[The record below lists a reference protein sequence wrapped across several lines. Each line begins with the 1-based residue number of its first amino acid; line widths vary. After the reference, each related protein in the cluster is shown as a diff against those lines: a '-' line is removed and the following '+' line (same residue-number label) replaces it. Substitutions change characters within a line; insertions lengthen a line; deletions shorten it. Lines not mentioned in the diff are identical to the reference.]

1 MSIVTTKLKN
11 GIRVIT
17 DEVPAAESFTLLVL
31 IRTGS
36 RNETPDIWGI
46 SHFLEHMAFK
56 GIPSFPTAEL
66 LNKELDSL
74 GAMYNAF
81 TSKEYTGYYV
91 KGSKY
96 IFDRALSI
104 ISEMTT
110 SPIILDEEVDRERGT
125 IVEEINM
132 YEDDPRRKIMDNFEE
147 SLYTNLQVAQNVT
160 GTKQSLAGIHAKEI
174 HEYRDKHYVAENLYI
189 SIAGAVP
196 SGIVEQLEKLF
207 AAVPAQ
213 KTAFLPEIE
222 HAVKKV
228 NIEYKDTQQT
238 HMAIGFPGVA
248 MNDGEMEV
256 AKLLSIILGGN
267 MSSRMFSEVRER
279 RGLAYYIRT
288 YSDNM
293 YDTGAFATFASVNNE
308 KAVEAA
314 SVMADVYQGVLGNV
328 SPEELRRAKDFAT
341 GMLTLQYEDSEYRSE
356 VNAMMSLYE
365 ITLANLQER
374 IATIEAITLEQVHA
388 VAEKLLNFD
397 RVCLS
402 LIGPFKNE
410 AEFAKIL
417 ELKSK

>member
-1 MSIVTTKLKN
+1 MSIVTTKLRN
-11 GIRVIT
+11 GISVIT

-91 KGSKY
+91 KGSKH
-96 IFDRALSI
+96 IFDRALGI

-125 IVEEINM
+125 IVEEIHM

-147 SLYTNLQVAQNVT
+147 SLYTNLRVSQNVT
-160 GTKQSLAGIHAKEI
+160 GTKDSLAGIHAKEI
-174 HEYRDKHYVAENLYI
+174 HDYRNKHYVAENLYI

-196 SGIVEQLEKLF
+196 AGITNQLEKLF
-207 AAVPAQ
+207 SVVPAA
-213 KTAFLPEIE
+213 KTAFLPEVAHE
-222 HAVKKV
+222 VKGV

-238 HMAIGFPGVA
+238 HMAIGFPGLA
-248 MNDGEMEV
+248 MNDSEMER

-308 KAVEAA
+308 KATEAA
-314 SVMADVYQGVLGNV
+314 KVMMDVYRGVLGNI
-328 SPEELRRAKDFAT
+328 SESELRRAKDFAT

-356 VNAMMSLYE
+356 VNAMMALYE
-365 ITLANLQER
+365 ISLADLRQRISVIER
-374 IATIEAITLEQVHA
+374 ITLDQVHA
-388 VAEKLLNFD
+388 VAAKILDFD
-397 RVCLS
+397 RICLS
-402 LIGPFKNE
+402 LIGPFKKDE
-410 AEFAKIL
+410 EFAKIL
-417 ELKSK
+417 ESKC